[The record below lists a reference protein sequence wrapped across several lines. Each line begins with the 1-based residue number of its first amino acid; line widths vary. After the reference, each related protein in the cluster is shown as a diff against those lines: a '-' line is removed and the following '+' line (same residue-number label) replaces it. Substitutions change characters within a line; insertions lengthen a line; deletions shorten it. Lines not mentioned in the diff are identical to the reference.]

1 MKAVI
6 YARVSSV
13 DESQSF
19 DRQLADLQRYAKYK
33 NIKVVNTFAEKISG
47 FRKGLEDRIEFNNMT
62 EYIDKHAI
70 KHILISELSRLS
82 RRYIDSVN
90 FINDCSKQGINIH
103 ILKEGI
109 STLNEDGTENSMV
122 QMLIGMLS
130 SMAQQESQ
138 SLSYRVKSGK
148 RYAAEQGRSFGYQFG
163 YSKKDGKPI
172 VNEKQAE
179 GVRKMFEMSAQGI
192 GSRTI
197 ANYINKHY
205 AFKHFIPSSVQS
217 ILKNT
222 FYVGRRRYKD
232 LILDVPPIIDQETFD
247 KCNELIKSRKRHT
260 TVTMHTNPFASF
272 IKCKCGATMMQ
283 VVVKSARVNV
293 YQCKDKCGV
302 KSVNRPFL
310 INEVRTVV
318 ERNAKQSKEKLV
330 REKLNNKIQADLG
343 DIQVYNKKIENLT
356 SMIDKNYEQFLLG
369 KISESKYNDFNGRFE
384 RQLKKTS
391 IATKKL
397 KGSIRDVK
405 NTLKNDIIHYSESL
419 DILKQ
424 QLLNTIEYITV
435 QDEIAICKIKGWGK
449 QVINIYRG
457 NHLKKYNDFM
467 KNRT

>member
-1 MKAVI
+1 MKAVV

-19 DRQLADLQRYAKYK
+19 DRQLADLERYAKYK
-33 NIKVVNTFAEKISG
+33 KINVVKTFAEKISG
-47 FRKGLEDRIEFNNMT
+47 FRKGLEDRVEFNNMT
-62 EYIDKHAI
+62 DYIDKYAI

-90 FINDCSKQGINIH
+90 FINECSKKGINIH

-109 STLNEDGTENSMV
+109 STLNEDGSENSMV

-172 VNEKQAE
+172 INEKEAE

-197 ANYINKHY
+197 ANYINTHY
-205 AFKHFIPSSVQS
+205 DFKHFIPSSVQI

-222 FYVGRRRYKD
+222 FYVGKRRYKD
-232 LILDVPPIIDQETFD
+232 LIIDVPPIIDQETFD
-247 KCNELIKSRKRHT
+247 KANELIKSRKRHT

-310 INEVRTVV
+310 IDEVRIVV

-330 REKLNNKIQADLG
+330 REKLNNKIQADQG
-343 DIQVYNKKIENLT
+343 DIQMYNKKANNLRV
-356 SMIDKNYEQFLLG
+356 MIDKNYEQFLMG
-369 KISESKYNDFNGRFE
+369 KISESSYNKFNGKFE
-384 RQLKKTS
+384 SQLKKTN

-397 KGSIRDVK
+397 NKSIRHVK
-405 NTLKNDIIHYSESL
+405 NTLKNDIIHYSTDL
-419 DILKQ
+419 GILKQ
-424 QLLNTIEYITV
+424 QLLNTLEYITV
-435 QDEIAICKIKGWGK
+435 HDDIVIVKIKGWGK
-449 QVINIYRG
+449 QVINVYRG
-457 NHLKKYNDFM
+457 NQLKNYRKLM
-467 KNRT
+467 KRS